1 MDTPRLI
8 VEGRVMPSG
17 HPPSRAGAPPALASR
32 DRPLVELGRVVEAQ
46 LAVLDEL
53 AARPASGER
62 TATEAVFPLLLDA
75 LGATFD
81 ALARAPD
88 TSEELRELGAALA
101 ARIAARRA
109 AQPELRAHLVALA
122 EGWSCGA
129 CRARVPKGATLSGAR
144 VGLVRVELVCQ
155 RCGKGTKLAAAGQRH
170 FDAVFGPLVGTAWS
184 PRASG
189 FEGAER

>member
-1 MDTPRLI
+1 MS
-8 VEGRVMPSG
+8 SG
-17 HPPSRAGAPPALASR
+17 YPPSRAGAPPAPASR

-53 AARPASGER
+53 AARPGPSEATR

-75 LGATFD
+75 LGTTFD

-88 TSEELRELGAALA
+88 ASDELRALGAALA

-109 AQPELRAHLVALA
+109 AQPDLRAHLLALA

-144 VGLVRVELVCQ
+144 VGLVRVELSCQ

-189 FEGAER
+189 FDGAER